1 MQKILRLLNRNRL
14 LIFILVVAAVSR
26 LWNVGGFLD
35 FKGDEGR
42 DLRVVSRFIKDFDL
56 MFIGPRTSIGDMY
69 LGPLYYYLISPALL
83 LANFSPV
90 GPAVFVCLI
99 GVATVY
105 LVWLIGK
112 EWFGK
117 AAGLVAASLYAIS
130 PVVIENSRDSWNP
143 NVMPFFSLITMYS
156 AWRALTTRRYSWLLV
171 SAVSFAFALQS
182 HYLGLLLLP
191 TIGIMWLFTFWKQPK
206 NRIKLS
212 LFTLYA
218 FTLFAL
224 LMSPIFIFDL
234 KHNNQNINSFIIFF
248 THRQDTVSAK
258 PWNAIPEL
266 WPIWKDN
273 IVTRLLGGK
282 E

>member
-1 MQKILRLLNRNRL
+1 MQKILQTIKQNKL

-26 LWNVGGFLD
+26 LWNVGGVLD

-42 DLRVVSRFIKDFDL
+42 DLRVISRFIKDFDL

-83 LANFSPV
+83 LGNFSPV

-112 EWFGK
+112 EWFGR
-117 AAGLVAASLYAIS
+117 AAGFVAAGLYAIS

-156 AWRALTTRRYSWLLV
+156 AWRAFSTKRYKWLIV
-171 SAVSFAFALQS
+171 SAVSFAFALHS

-191 TIGIMWLFTFWKQPK
+191 TIGITWLLVFWKEPK
-206 NRIKLS
+206 NRAKL
-212 LFTLYA
+212 LNVL
-218 FTLFAL
+218 
-224 LMSPIFIFDL
+224 I
-234 KHNNQNINSFIIFF
+234 
-248 THRQDTVSAK
+248 
-258 PWNAIPEL
+258 
-266 WPIWKDN
+266 
-273 IVTRLLGGK
+273 
-282 E
+282 